1 MPNKVVW
8 LRGMSL
14 LVDNT
19 ATSFFIAINSMSI
32 TVSVPFNL
40 VIISK
45 GFRGDFNRIYG
56 VLGPYEPWPI

>member
-1 MPNKVVW
+1 MPSKVVW

-19 ATSFFIAINSMSI
+19 ATSFFIVINSMSI

-45 GFRGDFNRIYG
+45 GFRGEFM
-56 VLGPYEPWPI
+56 ES

>member
-1 MPNKVVW
+1 MPSKVVW

-19 ATSFFIAINSMSI
+19 ATSFFIVINSMSI

-56 VLGPYEPWPI
+56 VLGPYEPWSI